1 MRPSLH
7 QLRVFEAVARLRS
20 FTAAAQELHL
30 AQPTVS
36 VQMRELASHVGLP
49 LFEQQGRR
57 TSPTPAG
64 EALLGTVRSMFD
76 AWAAF
81 EMTIG
86 EMRGARR
93 GRLRLAAVTTAEYFV
108 PAILAPFARA
118 HPGID
123 VSLAVENRDAVVE
136 RLRQDLDDVT
146 IMMMPPPELRLAVLP
161 FLDNPLVALAPRDH
175 PQARRRQ
182 ISLQSFAAEPLLV
195 REKGSGTRMASEQ
208 FFAEHRLR
216 PNVRMQLGSNEAIKH
231 AVAAGLGCAV
241 LSAHTVGQTPERDGL
256 AVLNVEHMPIR
267 RSWYLVR
274 REGRAETPVTR
285 AFMGY
290 MNTRREEAR
299 PAAGASDRA
308 LADGP
313 ARRSERGRPR
323 RA

>member
-36 VQMRELASHVGLP
+36 VQMRELAGHVGLP
-49 LFEQQGRR
+49 LFGQQGRR
-57 TSPTPAG
+57 TTLTLAG
-64 EALLGTVRSMFD
+64 EALLEAARSMFD

-81 EMTIG
+81 EMTVG
-86 EMRGARR
+86 ELKGARR
-93 GRLRLAAVTTAEYFV
+93 GRLALAAVTTAEYFV
-108 PAILAPFARA
+108 PALVAPFVRS
-118 HPGID
+118 HPGVE
-123 VSLAVENRDAVVE
+123 VSLAVENRDAIVE
-136 RLRQDLDDVT
+136 RLRQDLDDFT

-175 PQARRRQ
+175 PLARRRR
-182 ISLQSFAAEPLLV
+182 IALESFAAEPLLV

-231 AVAAGLGCAV
+231 AVAAGLGCAI
-241 LSAHTVGQTPERDGL
+241 LSQHTVGRTPEREGL
-256 AVLNVEHMPIR
+256 AVLSVEQMPIR

-285 AFMGY
+285 AFLEY
-290 MNTRREEAR
+290 VTTRRDDVPR
-299 PAAGASDRA
+299 AS
-308 LADGP
+308 
-313 ARRSERGRPR
+313 RSGSRTR
-323 RA
+323 

>member
-36 VQMRELASHVGLP
+36 VQMRELSGHVGLP

-57 TSPTPAG
+57 ATLTPAG
-64 EALLGTVRSMFD
+64 EALLEAARSMFD
-76 AWAAF
+76 TWAAF
-81 EMTIG
+81 EMAVG
-86 EMRGARR
+86 EFKGARR
-93 GRLRLAAVTTAEYFV
+93 GKLRLAAVTTAEYFV
-108 PAILAPFARA
+108 PALLAPFARA
-118 HPGID
+118 HPGVD
-123 VSLAVENRDAVVE
+123 VSLAVENRDAIVE
-136 RLRQDLDDVT
+136 RLREELDDFT
-146 IMMMPPPELRLAVLP
+146 IMMMPPPELRLTALP
-161 FLDNPLVALAPRDH
+161 FLDNPLVALAPRNH
-175 PQARRRQ
+175 PLAGRRR

-241 LSAHTVGQTPERDGL
+241 LSQHTVGRTPERDGL
-256 AVLNVEHMPIR
+256 VVLSVEHMPIR
-267 RSWYLVR
+267 RSWHLVR

-285 AFMGY
+285 AFLAY
-290 MNTRREEAR
+290 VRPHRDEAWPGR
-299 PAAGASDRA
+299 QAKSHAR
-308 LADGP
+308 ADGP
-313 ARRSERGRPR
+313 ARAGGGKS
-323 RA
+323 RAA

>member
-36 VQMRELASHVGLP
+36 VQMRELSSHVGLP

-57 TSPTPAG
+57 AALTAAG
-64 EALLGTVRSMFD
+64 EALLGAARSMFD

-81 EMTIG
+81 EMTVG
-86 EMRGARR
+86 ELKGARR

-108 PAILAPFARA
+108 PALLAPFARA
-118 HPGID
+118 YPGVD

-136 RLRQDLDDVT
+136 RLRQDLDDFT
-146 IMMMPPPELRLAVLP
+146 IMMMPPAELPLAVHP

-175 PQARRRQ
+175 PLARRRRV
-182 ISLQSFAAEPLLV
+182 SLPTFAAEPLLV

-208 FFAEHRLR
+208 FFAEHRLH
-216 PNVRMQLGSNEAIKH
+216 PNVRMQLGSNEAVKH
-231 AVAAGLGCAV
+231 AVAAGLGCAI
-241 LSAHTVGQTPERDGL
+241 LSRHTVGRTPERDGL
-256 AVLNVEHMPIR
+256 IVLNVEHMPIR

-274 REGRAETPVTR
+274 REGRAETPVTKTFLSYVK
-285 AFMGY
+285 A
-290 MNTRREEAR
+290 RRDEAP
-299 PAAGASDRA
+299 PARQAKRRVHAG
-308 LADGP
+308 GP
-313 ARRSERGRPR
+313 AD
-323 RA
+323 

>member
-36 VQMRELASHVGLP
+36 VQMRELAGHVGLP

-57 TSPTPAG
+57 TALTAAG
-64 EALLGTVRSMFD
+64 EALLAAARSMFD
-76 AWAAF
+76 SWTAF
-81 EMTIG
+81 EMTVG
-86 EMRGARR
+86 ELKGARR

-108 PAILAPFARA
+108 PALLAPFARA
-118 HPGID
+118 HPGVD

-136 RLRQDLDDVT
+136 RLRQDLDDFAV
-146 IMMMPPPELRLAVLP
+146 MMMPPAELPLTAHP

-175 PQARRRQ
+175 PLAGRRRVRL
-182 ISLQSFAAEPLLV
+182 SAFAAEPLLV

-216 PNVRMQLGSNEAIKH
+216 PNVRMQLGSNEAVKH
-231 AVAAGLGCAV
+231 AVAAGLGCAI
-241 LSAHTVGQTPERDGL
+241 LSRHTVGRAPERDGL

-274 REGRAETPVTR
+274 RDGRAETPVTR
-285 AFMGY
+285 AFLAY
-290 MNTRREEAR
+290 ATTRPE
-299 PAAGASDRA
+299 GAP
-308 LADGP
+308 P
-313 ARRSERGRPR
+313 ARDAKLRARADR
-323 RA
+323 RKP